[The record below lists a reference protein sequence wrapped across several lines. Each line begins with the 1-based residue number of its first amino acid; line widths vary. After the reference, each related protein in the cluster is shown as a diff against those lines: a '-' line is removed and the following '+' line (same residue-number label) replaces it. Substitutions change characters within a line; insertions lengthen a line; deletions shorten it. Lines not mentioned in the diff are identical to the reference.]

1 MNSALSQN
9 FAKLPPTWKQK
20 LQGIQNEPFF
30 KTLDHF
36 LDEEELGNKSI
47 YPEPHNIFRALQ
59 ELDLPAVKVVILGQD
74 PYHGPNQ
81 AIGFSFA
88 VPNDL
93 KKKPP
98 SLKNIFKELKSDL
111 NIEVEGGQSDLTGW
125 VAQGML
131 LLNTVLTVE
140 SGKPLSHRGRGWEQF
155 TDRVIDELDARAEPM
170 VFVLW
175 GAHAQKLKSKINVK
189 RHVVIESAHPSPLS
203 AYRGFFGSKVF
214 SRINEALV
222 KMNYDAI
229 DWAKRSTKK

>member
-1 MNSALSQN
+1 
-9 FAKLPPTWKQK
+9 
-20 LQGIQNEPFF
+20 
-30 KTLDHF
+30 
-36 LDEEELGNKSI
+36 
-47 YPEPHNIFRALQ
+47 
-59 ELDLPAVKVVILGQD
+59 
-74 PYHGPNQ
+74 
-81 AIGFSFA
+81 
-88 VPNDL
+88 
-93 KKKPP
+93 
-98 SLKNIFKELKSDL
+98 
-111 NIEVEGGQSDLTGW
+111 
-125 VAQGML
+125 ML